1 MDTWRRAER
10 VTSFEAQGKKRREG
24 GGRHFIA
31 PDRNVSKPPLFANL
45 SSLTSLEAQGVLPSH
60 DRNWIARF
68 DDSFRDGG
76 FFRDRSKFVSGGLSE
91 RSWRKCAKRWC
102 KNKVTLSDYL
112 SSLFVHRWRF
122 WEWKFFRDS
131 SRMYRPNLKRG

>member
-45 SSLTSLEAQGVLPSH
+45 SSLTSLEAQDVLPSH

-68 DDSFRDGG
+68 DGSFRDGG
-76 FFRDRSKFVSGGLSE
+76 FFSRSIEVCFGRFE
-91 RSWRKCAKRWC
+91 RAIVE
-102 KNKVTLSDYL
+102 KVCEKM
-112 SSLFVHRWRF
+112 V
-122 WEWKFFRDS
+122 
-131 SRMYRPNLKRG
+131 